1 MKIGCDNTV
10 VRMVSS
16 GKHVNRVTFEYRQ
29 LEPYELE
36 NPNGNSIQE
45 FCLSTLWITKPMI
58 SMLLAKGVF
67 NGCYMIFWWAAS

>member
-1 MKIGCDNTV
+1 MKVGCDHTV

-16 GKHVNRVTFEYRQ
+16 GKHINRVTFEYRQ

-45 FCLSTLWITKPMI
+45 FCLSTL
-58 SMLLAKGVF
+58 
-67 NGCYMIFWWAAS
+67 